1 MSKKKYVGMDVHKS
15 TIVIVV
21 LNESGQV
28 EMKTLIPTKTE
39 SIREFF
45 KTLSGTVKAVLE
57 EGTHSAW
64 VYHLIKPLVSE
75 VIVSNPRHNKLI
87 EVGNKSDFQD
97 AEKLAYLLRLGGI
110 KSVYKGDQGQLEI
123 KELVRAYE
131 NLVSDA
137 NRAKNRLKALY
148 RGRGI
153 ECKGRALYRSKERA
167 VWLEKLGEPGA
178 RFRAQS
184 LYAELETIQE
194 LRQAAKK
201 RMIEQARRHPDYRML
216 KAVPGF
222 GPVRVAQLLAVVGT
236 PHRFRTKRQFW
247 PYCGLAVTTRTSAD
261 YQEINGNLVKRQ
273 KNFGTRGLNWN
284 HNRRLKHVFKS
295 AATTAM
301 QQEPFKLYYE
311 RQVDQGQRPE
321 LVRLSLARKL
331 AAITLKIWKSRAEF
345 DPAKVTDQIAA

>member
-28 EMKTLIPTKTE
+28 EMKTIIPTKAE

-45 KTLSGTVKAVLE
+45 KMLSGTVNVVFE

-64 VYHLIKPLVSE
+64 IYHLVKPMVSE
-75 VIVSNPRHNKLI
+75 AVVSNPRHNKLI

-137 NRAKNRLKALY
+137 TRAKNRLKALY

-153 ECKGRALYRSKERA
+153 ECTGHALYRSKELEM
-167 VWLEKLGEPGA
+167 WLEKLDEPGA

-184 LYAELETIQE
+184 LYAELETIQK
-194 LRQAAKK
+194 LRQATKK
-201 RMIEQARRHPDYRML
+201 RMIEQARRHPDYRRL
-216 KAVPGF
+216 KEVPAF
-222 GPVRVAQLLAVVGT
+222 GPVRVAQLLAMVGT

-284 HNRRLKHVFKS
+284 HNRRLKYVFKS

-301 QQEPFKLYYE
+301 QQEPFKLYYQ
-311 RQVDQGQRPE
+311 RRVDQGQRPE

-331 AAITLKIWKSRAEF
+331 AAITLTIWKSRTEF
-345 DPAKVTDQIAA
+345 DPAQVEDQIAE